1 MEAAPYFITP
11 FEAEQL
17 ISNRIRRISPS
28 AIGVDDEWL
37 SYHHTIE
44 KLNLQAHQSAQQNQD
59 NFVLEGLLTYHKL
72 PVILHNI
79 LNVESWKQL
88 ILPKLKSKEN
98 ECASMRLYF
107 IMYHEATLCN
117 LLEIAFHHQHIVESF
132 QDDELVEMIDYCVR
146 KLTWI
151 VSIPREDILRVTGFH
166 KTGQEMIQLLHSA
179 HPGEE
184 LTRQEMELEFRI
196 TVQSLTILRY
206 ICQELHTLSL
216 SIVSRLLDKHDVLLT
231 LVVLIENSPWTHRT
245 VATNTQAN
253 GNEKAS
259 TTTIWKKFVHQ
270 KWKVIEPSE
279 LLVLTPT
286 EAQAWIAVYYLLCT
300 ESSRSHYE
308 ITQFRKDQLLRIRK
322 YINEVLVDQLPF
334 LADVQ
339 RYLDELALML
349 VSSTGSSG
357 KHGNLILEAVPCLSD
372 AIRQYMRSHAT
383 EIAEV
388 FDKKSASFCREA
400 DLRELGEI
408 YQLEGIADLLEGQ
421 QDERSHKVE
430 MNPEI
435 QENDVQE
442 LLQPN
447 QVSVSIWD
455 RSFQEDD
462 RIKKPLIVE
471 IGSEDEKMWKQCDI
485 QPIEILYN
493 VDLTQAKEIVASP
506 VSYLRYPLH
515 EKTAQNP
522 QDISFPSNV
531 FIKVAI
537 ELEPNQGKRDAN
549 VIELKSENLTLP
561 SKSTR
566 KEVKAWGQIG
576 SLESQSPFV
585 FQYQVIEN
593 QKHLEENR
601 FSIGPAFVCVA
612 RDKRL

>member
-1 MEAAPYFITP
+1 
-11 FEAEQL
+11 
-17 ISNRIRRISPS
+17 
-28 AIGVDDEWL
+28 
-37 SYHHTIE
+37 
-44 KLNLQAHQSAQQNQD
+44 
-59 NFVLEGLLTYHKL
+59 
-72 PVILHNI
+72 
-79 LNVESWKQL
+79 
-88 ILPKLKSKEN
+88 
-98 ECASMRLYF
+98 
-107 IMYHEATLCN
+107 MYHEATLCN